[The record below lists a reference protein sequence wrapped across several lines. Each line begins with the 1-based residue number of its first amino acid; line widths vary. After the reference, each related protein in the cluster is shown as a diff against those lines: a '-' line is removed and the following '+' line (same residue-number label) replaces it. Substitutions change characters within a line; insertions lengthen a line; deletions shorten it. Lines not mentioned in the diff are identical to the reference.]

1 MLESNVLSSY
11 VAGVTSLREVA
22 EICNTDHHQVK
33 RILNKNGITLVRAK
47 RKPFTEEH
55 KRKISKSCTGRKSWI
70 SGKKATKE
78 MLYKNMAAH
87 LRFDVDFCWLSQF
100 EDIEKLKTLNDCI
113 TDRSG
118 RFNVDTDW
126 YKSYILRFYSCSRF
140 NLIYL
145 EWINSN
151 KDKLKKPSLDHI
163 NPRSKGGTN
172 DIGNLQFLTW
182 FENRCKSNMS
192 QIEWDLLKS
201 KIHEYLI

>member
-1 MLESNVLSSY
+1 MLESNVLSNY

-33 RILNKNGITLVRAK
+33 RILNKNGITPVRAK

-140 NLIYL
+140 NLIYS
-145 EWINSN
+145 EWVNSN

-163 NPRSKGGTN
+163 NPRSKGGTTIVTGKQ
-172 DIGNLQFLTW
+172 IGRANV
-182 FENRCKSNMS
+182 
-192 QIEWDLLKS
+192 
-201 KIHEYLI
+201 